1 MDKTLSANKSRAGM
15 RASGQVLKRS
25 VASEKFMSSSPS
37 AISPNTERVSAGD
50 SISWRKGI
58 QVNVDMFATKEHAI
72 FQARAIRA
80 VDHLLATLDSS
91 ALVEAAS
98 APTDTEVL
106 LSALQQP
113 SVLNS
118 LLKQDPLAEAKLRG
132 QRMRKELL
140 EAEGGVLGPEEVG
153 NLLGIQRQSVDKR
166 RKAGTLLAL
175 ELGNRFVFPAWQIEG
190 NRTVPHLEEVLAALN
205 NQDEWR
211 KLSFFVNGNI
221 RLDGKSPLE
230 VMRTGKYEDVLKAAR
245 SLGEHGAA

>member
-1 MDKTLSANKSRAGM
+1 MDKTLRANKPKAGI
-15 RASGQVLKRS
+15 RASGQGLKRS
-25 VASEKFMSSSPS
+25 VTSGQIMSSSSGTIP
-37 AISPNTERVSAGD
+37 PKTERVSVGN
-50 SISWRKGI
+50 STPWRKDI
-58 QVNVDMFATKEHAI
+58 QVNVGIFATKEHAI
-72 FQARAIRA
+72 FQARATRA

-91 ALVEAAS
+91 VLVEAAS

-132 QRMRKELL
+132 QIKRKELL

-190 NRTVPHLEEVLAALN
+190 NRTVPHLEEVLAALHS
-205 NQDEWR
+205 QDEWR
-211 KLSFFVNGNI
+211 KLSFFINGNI

-230 VMRTGKYEDVLKAAR
+230 VMRAGEYEDVLKAAR